1 MSEQDK
7 YTDPGLGWLD
17 QALENYSRSD
27 IYPFHMPGH
36 KRRKIEQIDRNSTE
50 TGNVKND
57 EVKTRDDQRYDT
69 QTKCENADIIDI
81 DITEIDGFDNL
92 HHPEGILKAAQQRMA
107 RLCGADQSFFL
118 VNGSTAGLL
127 AAISA
132 AVPRGGKI
140 LIARN
145 CHKAVYHAC
154 FLRQLQVSYLYPA
167 FTEFGIQGSILP
179 TQVGEALAENPG
191 IQAVL
196 ITSPTYDGVVSD
208 IQSISNIVHAHG
220 IPLIVDEAHGA
231 HFPFSEQFPKDSVSC
246 GADVVI
252 HSVHKT
258 LPSLTQTA
266 LIHLNG
272 DLINREK
279 IRYFLGVYQSSSP
292 SYVMMAGIDQCM
304 EWVFSHRKEFDSFA
318 QRLQEVRAE
327 LRKLQALE
335 LLEVPGI
342 DPSKILLSGRRYG
355 VTGNELSDM
364 LREDFHIE
372 LEMACGEYA
381 CALTSVADR
390 QEDLRRLLEA
400 CRKLDEKILRERNQ
414 VPEKQY
420 GTDTV
425 LKTRHAGT
433 IQETFEQPSFWC
445 DLKASDGKV
454 SSGFVIPY
462 PPGIPLLVPGEEVT
476 EEIRDRI
483 LRYVQDGL
491 TVYGCE
497 NQKIKVVGKQETWEK
512 YFV

>member
-1 MSEQDK
+1 MSKLAEQLKTYAD
-7 YTDPGLGWLD
+7 
-17 QALENYSRSD
+17 SD
-27 IYPFHMPGH
+27 YLPMHMPGH
-36 KRRKIEQIDRNSTE
+36 KRRMGDL
-50 TGNVKND
+50 GNPFF
-57 EVKTRDDQRYDT
+57 
-69 QTKCENADIIDI
+69 I
-81 DITEIDGFDNL
+81 DITEIDGFDDL
-92 HHPEGILKAAQQRMA
+92 HHAEGILREAENRAAN
-107 RLCGADQSFFL
+107 LYGSEETHFL
-118 VNGSTAGLL
+118 INGST
-127 AAISA
+127 
-132 AVPRGGKI
+132 GGI
-140 LIARN
+140 
-145 CHKAVYHAC
+145 
-154 FLRQLQVSYLYPA
+154 LRQLPAVCLRGEPFSWQETATNPSITRHFLGNLKTHYIYPQPA
-167 FTEFGIQGSILP
+167 DQMLINGPILASDVEKELK
-179 TQVGEALAENPG
+179 QHQD
-191 IQAVL
+191 IQAVFL
-196 ITSPTYDGVVSD
+196 TSPTYDGVVSD
-208 IQSISNIVHAHG
+208 VRAIAEVVHKKNL
-220 IPLIVDEAHGA
+220 PLIVDEAHGA
-231 HFPFSEQFPKDSVSC
+231 HFPFSSYFPEDSIKS

-272 DLINREK
+272 DLVDREK
-279 IRYFLGVYQSSSP
+279 LRYFLGVYQSSSP

-304 EWVFSHRKEFDSFA
+304 EWVSSHRKEFDSFA

-335 LLEVPGI
+335 LFEVPGI

>member
-1 MSEQDK
+1 MNMSQLLK
-7 YTDPGLGWLD
+7 K
-17 QALENYSRSD
+17 LETYADSD
-27 IYPFHMPGH
+27 YLPMHMPGH
-36 KRRKIEQIDRNSTE
+36 KRRMGDL
-50 TGNVKND
+50 GNPFF
-57 EVKTRDDQRYDT
+57 
-69 QTKCENADIIDI
+69 I
-81 DITEIDGFDNL
+81 DITEIDGFDDL
-92 HHPEGILKAAQQRMA
+92 HHAEGILKQAEERAAE
-107 RLCGADQSFFL
+107 LYGSEETHYL
-118 VNGSTAGLL
+118 VNGSTSGIL
-127 AAISA
+127 AAISGCTA
-132 AVPRGGKI
+132 AGGTV
-140 LIARN
+140 LLARN
-145 CHKAVYHAC
+145 SHKSAYHAVL
-154 FLRQLQVSYLYPA
+154 LRGLHVHYIYPQLA
-167 FTEFGIQGSILP
+167 GKMGINGP
-179 TQVGEALAENPG
+179 VTAENVDRLLEEHPETKM
-191 IQAVL
+191 VY

-208 IQSISNIVHAHG
+208 VEQIAEVVHRRKL
-220 IPLIVDEAHGA
+220 PLIVDEAHGA

-304 EWVFSHRKEFDSFA
+304 EWVSSHRKEFDSFA